1 MPMYPE
7 LMVAPMRREL
17 TQLGFLEMRSP
28 EEVDAELKNSSGTV
42 LVVVN
47 SICGCAA
54 GKARPAIAQA
64 LQNSTVK
71 PNKLTT
77 VFAGQD
83 AEATNK
89 ARGYFEGMPPS
100 SPSIALLKDG
110 KLAYIMH
117 RKDIESR
124 NASAIALDLAQA
136 FEEYCR

>member
-1 MPMYPE
+1 MYPE

-28 EEVDAELKNSSGTV
+28 EEVDSQLKNSSGTV

-64 LQNSTVK
+64 LQNSATK

-136 FEEYCR
+136 FEEYCK